1 VAPDDSP
8 AATLAGVMLRE
19 QLQLKKDEN
28 LIVETWNHTLP
39 YAAACVVE
47 ARRIGAHPVMVLEDE
62 GAYFRSLQIG
72 ASTASWARVGT
83 HEWALLSKTHAYVF
97 FPGPSDR
104 GMIDT
109 LGPTQRQ
116 GIPSANQEWVRRAR
130 SARVRG
136 VRSVL
141 GYASEPEAERYG
153 VTLATWRSQLI
164 AGTTQADLPAMK
176 NDAQRV
182 RAALKT
188 GKVLRITAAN
198 GTDFQVRLRGREPYA
213 DDGVV
218 RPDDVSA
225 GRIMTTAPPGYVGV
239 AIDEHSAEGMAIANR
254 PSFLLSGRVEGGQW
268 EMQEGHLTNFWYTE
282 GQSVFE
288 NGYSKAGKGRDVIS
302 FVSVGINSALPPGVP
317 RVEDQEA
324 GTVALGVGGNVPW
337 GGSNRCPFVSYIVM
351 GEATIAVDGK
361 PLLDRGKVL

>member
-1 VAPDDSP
+1 MAPDDSP

-47 ARRIGAHPVMVLEDE
+47 ARRIGAHPVLVLEDE

-83 HEWALLSKTHAYVF
+83 HEWALLSKTQAYVF

-104 GMIDT
+104 GMVDT

-116 GIPSANQEWVRRAR
+116 GIPSSNQGWVRKAR

-153 VTLATWRSQLI
+153 VALPTWRGQLI
-164 AGTTQADLPAMK
+164 AGTTQADLSAMK
-176 NDAQRV
+176 SDAQRV
-182 RAALKT
+182 RLALKT

-225 GRIMTTAPPGYVGV
+225 GRIDDDRPTGVRRGRDRRAQRGRDGDRQSTELPALGSRGGRSVGDARGPSHQFLVHRGPERLRERVLQGRERSGCDLVRIGRDRTRPFHRAYPVWRTRRPVRSRWASGGTCLGEGPIAPP
-239 AIDEHSAEGMAIANR
+239 SSR
-254 PSFLLSGRVEGGQW
+254 TS
-268 EMQEGHLTNFWYTE
+268 
-282 GQSVFE
+282 
-288 NGYSKAGKGRDVIS
+288 
-302 FVSVGINSALPPGVP
+302 
-317 RVEDQEA
+317 
-324 GTVALGVGGNVPW
+324 
-337 GGSNRCPFVSYIVM
+337 
-351 GEATIAVDGK
+351 
-361 PLLDRGKVL
+361 